1 MKDVF
6 HQVGATLGWAALGLT
21 ILYVG
26 TLIFDLLD
34 PIDYR
39 KEIQAGNTAAAIKLG
54 AITVSLAAIIV
65 VVIAF

>member
-1 MKDVF
+1 MNDVL
-6 HQVGATLGWAALGLT
+6 HQVGATLGWAALGLLV
-21 ILYVG
+21 LYAG
-26 TLIFDLLD
+26 TRIFDMLD

-39 KEIQAGNTAAAIKLG
+39 KEIEAGNTAAAVKLG

>member
-1 MKDVF
+1 MNDVLK
-6 HQVGATLGWAALGLT
+6 QVGATVGWSAIGLA

-26 TLIFDLLD
+26 TLVFDLLD

-39 KEIQAGNTAAAIKLG
+39 KEIQAGNTAAAVKLG
-54 AITVSLAAIIV
+54 AITLSLAAIIV